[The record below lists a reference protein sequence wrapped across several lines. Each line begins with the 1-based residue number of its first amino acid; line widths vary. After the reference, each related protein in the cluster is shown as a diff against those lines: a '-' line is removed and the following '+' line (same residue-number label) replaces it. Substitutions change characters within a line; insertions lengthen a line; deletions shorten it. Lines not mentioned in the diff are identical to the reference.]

1 MKAFIFGII
10 LFLCSPTFGQTKA
23 AGDRW
28 LVFEGTVINIGKS
41 PDVVCGVT
49 APYRIASYKV
59 RKVLQGRYGKDEI
72 IVHHLFCRT
81 DVLAD
86 LKAGD
91 EVIVMIDLR
100 SPPAQISPD
109 GEILK
114 REDKV
119 KEYYSAKIVA
129 KMTTCCD
136 F

>member
-1 MKAFIFGII
+1 MRALIFAV
-10 LFLCSPTFGQTKA
+10 LLCLWNPVLAQTSVRN
-23 AGDRW
+23 DRW
-28 LVFEGTVINIGKS
+28 LLFEGTVVEVGK
-41 PDVVCGVT
+41 PPNVVCGVT
-49 APYRIASYKV
+49 SPYRIARYKV

-91 EVIVMIDLR
+91 EVLVMIDLR